1 MKKIILIAL
10 MLIVTI
16 NTFSQER
23 KVVRDFGIWV
33 SVALQKKVHKNVRLD
48 FDQQVRTFENSSR
61 IDDYLADF
69 GVRYTINKHFSLGA
83 NLRYTHDLQRFDKP
97 ENNIRYNL
105 DLGFKIDIIKKLR
118 FYYRLRYQQEFE
130 NFYRPTT
137 DFNTGT
143 RNRIK
148 FRYKLPKKNRLYLS
162 AELFRRFEKFRD
174 SYFNNIRL
182 CLGDEM
188 DIPTGA
194 VNVAFCYEIEPEAS
208 RPASFY
214 FIKLGYVWKP

>member
-1 MKKIILIAL
+1 MRT
-10 MLIVTI
+10 IVTLLLVFALPFGAI
-16 NTFSQER
+16 SQER
-23 KVVRDFGIWV
+23 KVVQDFGIWIGIAV
-33 SVALQKKVHKNVRLD
+33 QKDVHKNVRLE
-48 FDQQVRTFENSSR
+48 FDQQIRTFENSSR

-69 GVRYTINKHFSLGA
+69 GVRYTISKHFNLGA
-83 NLRYTHDLQRFDKP
+83 NLRYTHDLQRFERP

-137 DFNTGT
+137 EFNTT
-143 RNRIK
+143 IRNRIK

-162 AELFRRFEKFRD
+162 GELFRRFEKFRD
-174 SYFNNIRL
+174 GYFSNIRL

-188 DIPTGA
+188 SIPTGEI
-194 VNVAFCYEIEPEAS
+194 NLAFCYEIEPEAN
-208 RPASFY
+208 RPESFY
-214 FIKLGYVWKP
+214 FIKIGYLWKP